1 MKIKVL
7 GPGCPRCKMLE
18 QNAKEAVE
26 ELKIEATIEKITDMQ
41 KIIESGVMM
50 TPALEIDGK
59 IVSAGKIL
67 TSEDI
72 KQYLAER
79 K

>member
-1 MKIKVL
+1 MKIKIL

-18 QNAKEAVE
+18 QNAKKASE
-26 ELKIEATIEKITDMQ
+26 ELKVKTIIEKITDIQ
-41 KIIESGVMM
+41 KIIDSGVMM

-59 IVSAGKIL
+59 IVSSGKIL
-67 TSEDI
+67 TSEEI
-72 KQYLAER
+72 KQYLKR

>member
-1 MKIKVL
+1 MKIKIL

-18 QNAKEAVE
+18 ENAKKAVG
-26 ELKIEATIEKITDMQ
+26 ELKIKATIEKISDMQ
-41 KIIESGVMM
+41 AIIESGVMM

-59 IVSAGKIL
+59 IISSGKIL
-67 TSEDI
+67 TSEEI
-72 KQYLAER
+72 KQYLKE

>member
-7 GPGCPRCKMLE
+7 GTGCPKCKMLE
-18 QNAKEAVE
+18 QNAKKAAE
-26 ELKIEATIEKITDMQ
+26 ELKIEATIEKVTDIQ

-67 TSEDI
+67 TSEEI
-72 KQYLAER
+72 KQHLKR